1 MRLVG
6 ANELRAL
13 IPMRAAIDALERA
26 FGAEDPAGA
35 PPRSHL
41 GTAAGTLLMMPA
53 AGDAGV
59 GVKLV
64 TLTPAN
70 PEEGLPLVQA
80 VYVLFDP
87 RTQAPLAV
95 IDGAALTALRTAAV
109 SALATEWLAR
119 PDATRLVVFGSGVQ
133 ARSHLEAMCLVRPVG
148 SVTVVSRNDT
158 HAAAFAD
165 DVREEGL
172 HVRVGTPAD
181 VEVAD
186 LICTCTTSES
196 PLFDGRKLAPGAH
209 INAVG
214 SYQPG
219 TRELDTATIVRAK
232 VVVERRVAALLEAG
246 DLLIPIGEGAI
257 GPEHLVADL
266 GELVS
271 GAVVRTSEDD
281 VTVFKSVGLAFE
293 DLVVAGAMMDAR

>member
-6 ANELRAL
+6 ADELSAL

-26 FGAEDPAGA
+26 FSTEDPAGA
-35 PPRSHL
+35 PPRSHV
-41 GTAAGTLLMMPA
+41 GTASGTLLVMPA

-70 PEEGLPLVQA
+70 PGEGLPLVQA

-87 RTQAPLAV
+87 KTQAPLAV

-119 PDATRLVVFGSGVQ
+119 PDAGRLVLFGSGVQ
-133 ARSHLEAMCLVRPVG
+133 ARSHLEAMCAVRPVS

-158 HAAAFAD
+158 HAAIFAD
-165 DVREEGL
+165 DARKDGL

-181 VEVAD
+181 VETAD
-186 LICTCTTSES
+186 LICTCTTSET
-196 PLFDGRKLAPGAH
+196 PLFDGRTLAPGVH

-214 SYQPG
+214 AFRPEA
-219 TRELDTATIVRAK
+219 RELDTATVVRAR
-232 VVVERRVAALLEAG
+232 VVVETRVAALLEAG
-246 DLLIPIGEGAI
+246 DLLIPIAEGAM
-257 GPEHLVADL
+257 GPDHLVADL

-271 GAVVRTSEDD
+271 GAVVRRSEDD

-293 DLVVAGAMMDAR
+293 DLVVAGALMDAR

>member
-6 ANELRAL
+6 AEELRAL

-26 FGAEDPAGA
+26 FSTEDPSGT
-35 PPRSHL
+35 PPRSHV
-41 GTAAGTLLMMPA
+41 GTTAGTLLVMPA

-64 TLTPAN
+64 TITPAN
-70 PEEGLPLVQA
+70 PQDGLALIQA

-87 RTQAPLAV
+87 KTQAPVAV
-95 IDGAALTALRTAAV
+95 IEGAALTALRTAAV

-119 PDATRLVVFGSGVQ
+119 PDAGRLVIFGSGVQ
-133 ARSHLEAMCLVRPVG
+133 ARAHVEAMCEVRPVG

-158 HAAAFAD
+158 HAAIFAD
-165 DVREEGL
+165 EIREEGL

-181 VEVAD
+181 VETAD
-186 LICTCTTSES
+186 LICTCTTSET
-196 PLFDGRKLAPGAH
+196 PLFDGRKLAPGVH

-214 SYQPG
+214 AYQPE
-219 TRELDTATIVRAK
+219 TRELDTATVVRAR
-232 VVVERRVAALLEAG
+232 VVVENRVAALLEAG
-246 DLLIPIGEGAI
+246 DLLIPIAEGAI
-257 GPEHLVADL
+257 GPDHLVADL
-266 GELVS
+266 GELVG
-271 GAVVRTSEDD
+271 GAVVRASEED

-293 DLVVAGAMMDAR
+293 DLVVAGAILDAI